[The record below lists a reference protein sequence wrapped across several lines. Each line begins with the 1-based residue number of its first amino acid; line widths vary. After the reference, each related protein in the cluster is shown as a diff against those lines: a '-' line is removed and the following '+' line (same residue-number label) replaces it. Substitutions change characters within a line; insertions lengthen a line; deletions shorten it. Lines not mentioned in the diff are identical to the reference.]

1 LETTQIEH
9 TDACSVIN
17 SRDAEDA
24 FIAAWPALLLAL

>member
-1 LETTQIEH
+1 MMLISKRLETTQIEH

-24 FIAAWPALLLAL
+24 FIAA